1 MKQENQTEQQINQ
14 NSYQDYNTPSIINTS
29 MDMVTSGQGN
39 IKPAEG
45 PGFKRYTGS
54 DNSSNNQDL
63 DIYEKA
69 SLVAKKAIE
78 EEKRKKENSIFK
90 TYSDKDLNYEI
101 TDSKKS
107 NDVQSFNLSI
117 ISITLILFC
126 SLCYFWMKIKN

>member
-29 MDMVTSGQGN
+29 MDMVATGQGN

-45 PGFKRYTGS
+45 PGFTRTGFEKKQQTEEL
-54 DNSSNNQDL
+54 DGFDQIRNS
-63 DIYEKA
+63 IKK
-69 SLVAKKAIE
+69 SLE
-78 EEKRKKENSIFK
+78 EEKRKKENSIFT

-101 TDSKKS
+101 TNSKKS
-107 NDVQSFNLSI
+107 YDVQSFNLSV

-126 SLCYFWMKIKN
+126 TLCYFWMKIKN